1 MKADALDK
9 RLRDLEQKHAEPAE
23 YVLLWAD
30 DEPQEP
36 GAERIQLKWADGL
49 EGY

>member
-9 RLRDLEQKHAEPAE
+9 RLRDLEQKHAEPVE